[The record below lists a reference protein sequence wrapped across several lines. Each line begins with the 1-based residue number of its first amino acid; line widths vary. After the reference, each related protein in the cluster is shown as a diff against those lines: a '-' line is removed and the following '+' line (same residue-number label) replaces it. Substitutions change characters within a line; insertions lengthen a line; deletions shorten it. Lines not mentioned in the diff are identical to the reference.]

1 MQKER
6 AIIIL
11 SLFLTTI
18 LAFSVF
24 AQETSEAITS
34 PEITGDLIAD
44 ESPVEETET
53 QNILDEVSEEY
64 SEATLDVDAGTTPGQ
79 FGYFVDE
86 FFDRFG
92 NDADVMA
99 ERFAEMKILLAEDKT
114 EEAKIALENFKE
126 YAHNLQQEASPEDR
140 DKVRRYMASINHE
153 LSSLRGRGNDDLIL
167 EVEDSAKDTLNA
179 LELSKVI
186 KDACHKLIELA
197 SSDVEAQIQFEQLCK
212 PSDDSSDWHKDY
224 YKELTTEQQ
233 AEVKR
238 FVKEIKSCFRNPE
251 NCDCSAA
258 TDNQDFINNC
268 ELITK
273 AEVQCRNGDKSSCDV
288 SEELGDEIF
297 QSLEDQPYLREAL
310 EDIEREFS
318 DMEDDRFDNHLPDEC
333 REAGATD
340 RQSCMEVMF
349 SLNAP
354 EECVSALENGELD
367 LTNERKAREQC
378 EKIMFVANAPQ
389 ECIDA
394 GIIEFKECGKFMFK
408 ESAPQECLEAG
419 LTGESPR
426 DGRKCEEIMRKSG
439 GENRG
444 RGPGIN
450 FDCRRIEDSEKRLD
464 CFDKM
469 ASQAQE
475 NFDNRGEEGRWPYQC
490 EEAGATDRDS
500 CEKIMHEWG
509 QKQRDN
515 REFEDGEDREFRDD
529 REFREGFDN
538 RRRGSFNSGSGR
550 FSPPCNTPEECEKFR
565 QENPNFGRDQEFRE
579 REFRDDSRDFPETQF
594 SSGESSRQEFSDS
607 GSQEQQS
614 PESSPP
620 SESSA
625 PSGITGNIIRGN
637 PFLRYYFR

>member
-6 AIIIL
+6 VVLTLSVFLITIL
-11 SLFLTTI
+11 SL
-18 LAFSVF
+18 SVY
-24 AQETSEAITS
+24 AQEDSQIS
-34 PEITGDLIAD
+34 
-44 ESPVEETET
+44 VEETELASEES
-53 QNILDEVSEEY
+53 QDILDEVSQEY
-64 SEATLDVDAGTTPGQ
+64 PESTLGVDAGTLPGEIL
-79 FGYFVDE
+79 YPIDS
-86 FFDRFG
+86 FFDGLG

-99 ERFAEMKILLAEDKT
+99 ERFAEMKILLAEGKN
-114 EEAKIALENFKE
+114 EEAKIALKNFKE

-140 DKVRRYMASINHE
+140 DKVRKYMASINHE
-153 LSSLRGRGNDDLIL
+153 LSALRGKGNDDLIS

-197 SSDVEAQIQFEQLCK
+197 SSDVEAQIQFDQLCK

-238 FVKEIKSCFRNPE
+238 FVKAIKSCFKNPE
-251 NCDCSAA
+251 TCDCSSA

-268 ELITK
+268 ELISK
-273 AEVQCRNGDKSSCDV
+273 AEVQCRNGDESSCDL

-297 QSLEDQPYLREAL
+297 QSLADKPYLREAL

-318 DMEDDRFDNHLPDEC
+318 DMDDDRFDNHLPDEC
-333 REAGATD
+333 RDAGATD
-340 RQSCMEVMF
+340 RQSCMKVMF

-354 EECVSALENGELD
+354 EECVSALENGEID
-367 LTNERKAREQC
+367 LTNERNAREQC
-378 EKIMFVANAPQ
+378 EKIMFRENAPQ

-394 GIIEFKECGKFMFK
+394 GMTEFKECGKFMFK

-426 DGRKCEEIMRKSG
+426 DGRKCEEIMRKIG

-450 FDCRRIEDSEKRLD
+450 FDCRKIEDSEKRLD

-515 REFEDGEDREFRDD
+515 REFEDGEDREFR
-529 REFREGFDN
+529 EGFDN
-538 RRRGSFNSGSGR
+538 RGRGSFNSGPGR
-550 FSPPCNTPEECEKFR
+550 FSPPCNSPEECEKFR
-565 QENPNFGRDQEFRE
+565 QENPNFDTRGDFRDDFRE
-579 REFRDDSRDFPETQF
+579 GEFEGREFRDDGSREFRDGDFSGEQF
-594 SSGESSRQEFSDS
+594 SPGA
-607 GSQEQQS
+607 QEQQS
-614 PESSPP
+614 PSSESSPSS
-620 SESSA
+620 SESSSE
-625 PSGITGNIIRGN
+625 PSQSAGITGNAIRRN

>member
-1 MQKER
+1 MKKSWLR
-6 AIIIL
+6 IFFIIFI
-11 SLFLTTI
+11 SLI
-18 LAFSVF
+18 SISVY
-24 AQETSEAITS
+24 AQE
-34 PEITGDLIAD
+34 DLQF
-44 ESPVEETET
+44 PVEETVDET
-53 QNILDEVSEEY
+53 EQSEISSTSEQQDILDEASEEY
-64 SEATLDVDAGTTPGQ
+64 SEEIFDVDAGTTPGQ

-99 ERFAEMKILLAEDKT
+99 EKFAEIKQLLNEGNK
-114 EEAKIALENFKE
+114 EEAKVALENFRD
-126 YAHNLQQEASPEDR
+126 YAHNLQQEASPENR
-140 DKVRRYMASINHE
+140 NKVRKYMASINHE

-186 KDACHKLIELA
+186 KEACHKLIELA
-197 SSDVEAQIQFEQLCK
+197 SSDVEAQLQFEQLCK
-212 PSDDSSDWHKDY
+212 PSDDSSDWHKEY

-238 FVKEIKSCFRNPE
+238 FVREIKSCFKNPE
-251 NCDCSAA
+251 SCDCSAA

-273 AEVQCRNGDKSSCDV
+273 AEVQCRNGDKPSCDV

-310 EDIEREFS
+310 EDIEQEFS
-318 DMEDDRFDNHLPDEC
+318 DIEDDRFDNHLPDEC
-333 REAGATD
+333 RDAGATD
-340 RQSCMEVMF
+340 RQSCMKVMF

-367 LTNERKAREQC
+367 LTNERNAREQC
-378 EKIMFVANAPQ
+378 EKIMFIENAPS

-394 GIIEFKECGKFMFK
+394 GISEFKECGKFMFK

-419 LTGESPR
+419 LTGESSR

-450 FDCRRIEDSEKRLD
+450 FDCRKIEDSEKRLN

-475 NFDNRGEEGRWPYQC
+475 NFDNRGEEGRWPDQC
-490 EEAGATDRDS
+490 EKAGATDRDS
-500 CEKIMHEWG
+500 CEKIMRERG

-515 REFEDGEDREFRDD
+515 REFEDD

-538 RRRGSFNSGSGR
+538 RERGSNKFRQG
-550 FSPPCNTPEECEKFR
+550 PPCNTPEECEKFR
-565 QENPNFGRDQEFRE
+565 RENPNFDRNQGFRE
-579 REFRDDSRDFPETQF
+579 REFPDGEFRDDSREFPRTQF
-594 SSGESSRQEFSDS
+594 SQDESDRQEFSSSDV
-607 GSQEQQS
+607 QEQQS
-614 PESSPP
+614 PESSPS
-620 SESSA
+620 SESSSSETTPA
-625 PSGITGNIIRGN
+625 GITGNIIRGN
-637 PFLRYYFR
+637 SFLRYYFR